1 MSQMRT
7 KPSTPSSSPRHPPEH
22 RRLLDFPSTLVPI
35 RYYVSPRL
43 PERGALLLQTER
55 DAAGLAVILENHHFD
70 TVADHVDLRRVAD
83 AAPRHIGDVEEPVD
97 PAEVHESAVICDV
110 LDGAVH
116 ELAFGE
122 VRQGPLPALVARFL
136 EQEPAGHDHVAAPL
150 VDLDDLHGE
159 GLADELFGVTHR
171 MQVDLG
177 AGQEGFHADVHH
189 HSALDAADD
198 PAFDDGLLFV
208 DPLQV
213 FPDLHLVRL
222 LRSSRFQL
230 FKRFHSPY
238 HASPHTT

>member
-177 AGQEGFHADVHH
+177 AGQEGFHADVPH

-198 PAFDDGLLFV
+198 PAFRSEEHTSE
-208 DPLQV
+208 LQS
-213 FPDLHLVRL
+213 PCNLVCRL
-222 LRSSRFQL
+222 LL
-230 FKRFHSPY
+230 EKKKKLTGIKR
-238 HASPHTT
+238 